1 MSTNNEFQNKAYIFL
16 ERLWLV
22 AAILGV
28 CLVVYFLITKDNDSA
43 LFFLGF
49 FVLSGLLYLLRKR
62 QRVKFQKFLENKDE
76 YVPGKQ
82 EKP

>member
-16 ERLWLV
+16 ERLWLI
-22 AAILGV
+22 AAILGA

-76 YVPGKQ
+76 YVPGK
-82 EKP
+82 ENKS